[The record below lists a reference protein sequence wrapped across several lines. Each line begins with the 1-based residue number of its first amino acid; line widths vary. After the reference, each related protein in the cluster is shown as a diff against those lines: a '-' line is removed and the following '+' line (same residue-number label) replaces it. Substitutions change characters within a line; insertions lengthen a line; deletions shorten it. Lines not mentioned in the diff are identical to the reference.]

1 MRKQRSFIYDCWPL
15 FAAFALATLTVACFG
30 ADQKP
35 LVINPT
41 TGKQEQLQPGNYIT
55 LPNSAGALIRFVV
68 GTSTPEGAITAGVGS
83 MFYRTDGGTGTTLYI
98 KESGT
103 GNTGWVAVAASSG
116 GITGSGTTG
125 LIPLFTGATAIGN
138 SALTEGANDI
148 TSTKRIVT
156 PATGTARSGFNLPPG
171 TAPSAPV
178 NGDAWTTSSGYF
190 IRANGATVGPM
201 IGGTVLGGGRV
212 PFATASQTFSESAK
226 FTWSNSTGLTVNFA
240 STGANNLTIGANAGL
255 SLTSGTQNTI
265 LGAQSGFSWSNVSNN
280 TAVGYD
286 VLSNATG
293 AGNTAVGAT
302 AANAVTSSTG
312 ITTVGF
318 NSLGATT
325 GADNTALGTDAGQ
338 SNTSGTQ
345 NTFVGRSANSS
356 SAATLSN
363 MVVVGYLATSSAADT
378 VSLGAS
384 SSATSTGSIAIG
396 QGATGSGTDS
406 VTIGKGS
413 NGTGSSVSFG
423 GISNQISTLYLG
435 MGATAD
441 ATPADITVT
450 GSVPGASNTA
460 GANLNVRAGLG
471 TGTNVSGDV
480 NVQVSF
486 AGSSGVTPGTPV
498 TTVKAY
504 NTGSVHAGRGTVAT
518 NATEG
523 FLYIPTCAG
532 TPTGAPTAR
541 SGYAPMVIDTTNH
554 KLYFYSGGAWRD
566 AGP

>member
-83 MFYRTDGGTGTTLYI
+83 MFYRTDGGAGTTLYI
-98 KESGT
+98 KESGA
-103 GNTGWVAVAASSG
+103 GDTGWVAVGGSA

-125 LIPLFTGATAIGN
+125 LIPLFTGATAIGD
-138 SALTEGANDI
+138 SALTEAVNDI

-156 PATGTARSGFNLPPG
+156 PASAAARSGFNLPHG
-171 TAPSAPV
+171 AAPTAPV
-178 NGDAWTTSSGYF
+178 NGDVWTTTSGF
-190 IRANGATVGPM
+190 FTRTNGATQGPM

-212 PFATASQTFSESAK
+212 PFATTTQTLSESAK

-240 STGANNLTIGANAGL
+240 STGANNLTVGANAGL

-265 LGAQSGFSWSNVSNN
+265 LGAGSGFTWSTVSNN

-286 VLSNATG
+286 VLSSASG
-293 AGNTAVGAT
+293 ANNTAVGAT
-302 AANAVTSSTG
+302 AANAVTSATG

-345 NTFVGRSANSS
+345 NTFVGRSANNA

-363 MVVVGYLATSSAADT
+363 QIAVGYLASTSAADAIT
-378 VSLGAS
+378 IGAS
-384 SSATSTGSIAIG
+384 AGASGTGSIAIG
-396 QGATGSGTDS
+396 QSAIATGTNGIA
-406 VTIGKGS
+406 IGKGS
-413 NGTGSSVSFG
+413 NTTASSVSFG
-423 GISNQISTLYLG
+423 GVANQISTLYLG
-435 MGATAD
+435 MGATSN
-441 ATPADITVT
+441 ATPSDVTVT
-450 GSVPGASNTA
+450 SSVAGGSNTA

-471 TGTNVSGDV
+471 TGNASSGHV

-486 AGSSGVTPGTPV
+486 PGGSGPTPGTPV
-498 TTVKAY
+498 STITAY
-504 NTGSVHAGRGTVAT
+504 NTGSVHAGIGTVAT